1 MIELLDSAELRLVVY
16 GVAAMSA
23 LVLWRRERDEV
34 ATCPERSRWPRF
46 WLLSAALLAAM
57 GVARAIDLGDV
68 VADLGRDEADA
79 QGWYDTRIVVQAAIV
94 GAMASAWAVIV
105 TAGIWRAIVRRGR
118 YLPTATLL
126 VSLLGFAA
134 VRVVSLHHIDALL
147 YRRDILGL
155 RIVSLVELSLLGAT
169 IASMRWFPYEVRNAE
184 TDANR
189 PA

>member
-1 MIELLDSAELRLVVY
+1 MSPSATPAAAATGGLGGGGGGFSEGQTTLD
-16 GVAAMSA
+16 GF
-23 LVLWRRERDEV
+23 DH
-34 ATCPERSRWPRF
+34 
-46 WLLSAALLAAM
+46 
-57 GVARAIDLGDV
+57 LGK
-68 VADLGRDEADA
+68 AD
-79 QGWYDTRIVVQAAIV
+79 
-94 GAMASAWAVIV
+94 
-105 TAGIWRAIVRRGR
+105 
-118 YLPTATLL
+118 P
-126 VSLLGFAA
+126 FAA